1 MHRRLVPL
9 LTVLAVLALGA
20 WSGSASAIVCPASPR
35 ASVPPCC
42 GPPIEAAD
50 ATPGCCPA
58 TCCPAGGSTSPCCA
72 SGTAQPGCPVSQLSI
87 ASNPNPSVD
96 GQKVTISGRLLGGSS
111 GTTVSLWQKLP
122 GQATFTRVAQTTTNS
137 TGNYS
142 IVRGAG
148 MVQMNT
154 TWYTSTGTG
163 GATSR
168 KLPQRVDA
176 QVKLVT
182 WTVANRL
189 LKLKGHVSPS
199 HRGERIAL
207 QRRTANGWQT
217 IATTVIGRLSR
228 FTVRHRFAHKG
239 SVTLRAVFAGD
250 ARNVQSAS
258 APVRILVR

>member
-1 MHRRLVPL
+1 
-9 LTVLAVLALGA
+9 
-20 WSGSASAIVCPASPR
+20 
-35 ASVPPCC
+35 
-42 GPPIEAAD
+42 
-50 ATPGCCPA
+50 
-58 TCCPAGGSTSPCCA
+58 
-72 SGTAQPGCPVSQLSI
+72 VSQLSI